1 VAKKSLPWPLG
12 INEWADEVAHSRGLE
27 HWCATVPTTN
37 LFWIRR
43 DGVTYKP
50 NFKEEIVA
58 QLSKFGSENPMGAY
72 VFGVE

>member
-1 VAKKSLPWPLG
+1 MANKSLPWPLG
-12 INEWADEVAHSRGLE
+12 INEWADELAHSLGLV

-43 DGVTYKP
+43 DGVVYKP
-50 NFKEEIVA
+50 NFKDGIA
-58 QLSKFGSENPMGAY
+58 IQLRQFDAENPMGAY

>member
-1 VAKKSLPWPLG
+1 
-12 INEWADEVAHSRGLE
+12 
-27 HWCATVPTTN
+27 VPTTN

-58 QLSKFGSENPMGAY
+58 QLSKFDSENPMGAY